1 MVIIFQSCPRNLLQH
16 GTGHMKSEELWG
28 TMRNPKAQNYTTD
41 SWGKN
46 KNRGRKKENWE
57 ENKDGKTT
65 TTKHVYLC
73 FLWETVFPCE
83 VRECV
88 SNAETLVRWE
98 ASLVSTHTFYSSS
111 VRWWQHEINITTAE
125 SATGGSHEGSL
136 IFSHQR
142 DTWFILFSR
151 KADNAPMKI
160 SGGFHHH
167 YCSPHT
173 IFKCILDYVAM

>member
-1 MVIIFQSCPRNLLQH
+1 MPKEPITAWHRPHEIRGTLRNR
-16 GTGHMKSEELWG
+16 EEPQRSKLHNRQLG
-28 TMRNPKAQNYTTD
+28 EKI
-41 SWGKN
+41 

-57 ENKDGKTT
+57 ENKDGENY
-65 TTKHVYLC
+65 HHEACVFV
-73 FLWETVFPCE
+73 FLTRNSLSLRGPWM
-83 VRECV
+83 CV
-88 SNAETLVRWE
+88 KCRDSSEMRSSPGLD
-98 ASLVSTHTFYSSS
+98 THTFCSSS
-111 VRWWQHEINITTAE
+111 GRWLQHEVNITTAE
-125 SATGGSHEGSL
+125 SATGGSHERSL